1 MIVKEINS
9 KSILSASKIQDYVI
23 NPYVGC
29 QHGCRYC
36 YARYIKKF
44 TGHKEAWGDFVDVR
58 TNAAELLQVEIK
70 KKKRGRVWISGLCDP
85 YQPLEKKYKLTKKCL
100 EILADN
106 RWPVTVQTRSSLV
119 IRDIDILR
127 RAEDFEVGLSITTAD
142 DRIRKLFEPVAPPIK
157 ERINTLLE
165 LHKAGIRTFAMIAPI
180 LPGAE
185 NLPSELEGKV
195 DSILVDRLNYH
206 YADAVFRQYRME
218 DKLSDEFFQK
228 TGQEI
233 ANACRKS
240 GIDCNSAY

>member
-1 MIVKEINS
+1 MILKEIQS
-9 KSILSASKIQDYVI
+9 KSILSVSKIQDYVI
-23 NPYVGC
+23 NPYIGC

-44 TGHKEAWGDFVDVR
+44 TGHKEAWGDFVDIR
-58 TNAAELLQVEIK
+58 INAAELLAVEIK
-70 KKKRGRVWISGLCDP
+70 KKKRGRVWVSGLCDP
-85 YQPLEKKYKLTKKCL
+85 YQPLERKYQLTRKCL

-119 IRDIDILR
+119 LRDIDILR
-127 RAEDFEVGLSITTAD
+127 RGEDFEAGLSITTAD
-142 DRIRKLFEPVAPPIK
+142 DGIRRLFEPVAPSIK
-157 ERINTLLE
+157 DRINTLDE

-228 TGQEI
+228 TGKEI
-233 ANACRKS
+233 VNACRKS

>member
-1 MIVKEINS
+1 MIVKEIHS

-58 TNAAELLQVEIK
+58 VNAADLLRVEIK
-70 KKKRGRVWISGLCDP
+70 KKRRGRVWVSGLCDP
-85 YQPLEKKYKLTKKCL
+85 YQPLEKKYRLTRRCL

-106 RWPVTVQTRSSLV
+106 KWPVSVQTRSPLV
-119 IRDIDILR
+119 LRDLDILR
-127 RAEDFEVGLSITTAD
+127 RGMDFEVGLSITTAD
-142 DRIRKLFEPVAPPIK
+142 DTIRKLFEPVAPPVK
-157 ERINTLLE
+157 DRINALEE
-165 LHKAGIRTFAMIAPI
+165 LHKSGIRTFAMIAPI

-185 NLPSELEGKV
+185 DLPYTLKGKV

-206 YADAVFRQYRME
+206 YADAIFRNYRME

-228 TGQEI
+228 TGKQI
-233 ANACRKS
+233 ADTCRKS

>member
-1 MIVKEINS
+1 MIVKEIYS
-9 KSILSASKIQDYVI
+9 RSILSASKIQDYVI

-44 TGHKEAWGDFVDVR
+44 TGHKEAWGDFVDVKI
-58 TNAAELLQVEIK
+58 NAAELLPVGLK

-85 YQPLEKKYKLTKKCL
+85 YQPLEKKYMLTRKCL
-100 EILADN
+100 EILAN
-106 RWPVTVQTRSSLV
+106 NKWPVTVQTRSSLV
-119 IRDIDILR
+119 LRDIDILR
-127 RAEDFEVGLSITTAD
+127 RGEDFEVGLSITTAD
-142 DRIRKLFEPVAPPIK
+142 DGIRKLFEPVAPPIND
-157 ERINTLLE
+157 RINTLDE

-218 DKLSDEFFQK
+218 DKLSDEFFLK
-228 TGQEI
+228 TGREI
-233 ANACRKS
+233 VSACRKS